1 MWGGR
6 EWGRGQH
13 ITLKVRK
20 ETGPN
25 SPVYSPNTLWLMGSS
40 LPGQP
45 RGPARAPAAEGLP
58 ASCSPS
64 SQAGVQPGLPA
75 PSSPGEL
82 RHQHNIKVTQR
93 PPPLAK

>member
-6 EWGRGQH
+6 ERGREQRV
-13 ITLKVRK
+13 TLKVRK

-25 SPVYSPNTLWLMGSS
+25 SLVYSPNTLCLMGSS

-45 RGPARAPAAEGLP
+45 LGPSRAPAAGELLP
-58 ASCSPS
+58 SCSPS
-64 SQAGVQPGLPA
+64 SQAGVHQGLPA

-82 RHQHNIKVTQR
+82 RHQHNIKVT
-93 PPPLAK
+93 